1 MPARKARGA
10 IVEKGEKRRK
20 VIGDYLNSAESR
32 QIDRSHALRGNAA
45 LDAPRPLEKLYRGAS
60 QEAFPRGAWE
70 RSSLGYFLALA
81 FTPRWRWASNR
92 QTPVATETLR
102 LLTLPAIGSF
112 TR

>member
-20 VIGDYLNSAESR
+20 VIGDYLNNLQYTKTNVGAGLPAMTMAQSTSLLTDTPPSR
-32 QIDRSHALRGNAA
+32 TSPAPTGSCVALK
-45 LDAPRPLEKLYRGAS
+45 P
-60 QEAFPRGAWE
+60 
-70 RSSLGYFLALA
+70 YFLALA
-81 FTPRWRWASNR
+81 FAPRWRWASNR

-102 LLTLPAIGSF
+102 LLTLPAIGKC

>member
-45 LDAPRPLEKLYRGAS
+45 LDAPRPLEKL
-60 QEAFPRGAWE
+60 
-70 RSSLGYFLALA
+70 
-81 FTPRWRWASNR
+81 
-92 QTPVATETLR
+92 
-102 LLTLPAIGSF
+102 
-112 TR
+112 